1 MTHPFLQLDVFA
13 PGQGGVG
20 GAAQPLIT
28 GTLTL

>member
-13 PGQGGVG
+13 PGQVWVG